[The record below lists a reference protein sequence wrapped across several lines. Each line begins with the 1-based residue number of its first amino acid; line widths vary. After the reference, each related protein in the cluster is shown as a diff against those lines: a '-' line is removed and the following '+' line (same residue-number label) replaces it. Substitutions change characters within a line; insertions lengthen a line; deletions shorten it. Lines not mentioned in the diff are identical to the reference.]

1 MFCLFAVL
9 MASNTSFVAKL
20 NAWKKAVKNSRH
32 VTGSLRDE
40 LYLSSDLY
48 DKLAL
53 CSLELYKFDFGNDEE
68 IVFQAGEILSGS
80 DWSKGNV
87 EETDLRSN
95 LKADVLATQ
104 GQIDDILTKRMEL
117 LACEVSSLKRKLK
130 GNKRTKKKK
139 PRDLTFLDRNMMEVR
154 LVAKKLE
161 NFSRR
166 RHEIYKTQ
174 LTYGIKLF
182 REELEEEEIRL
193 EETRKRSNLHN
204 FTFLNVEDT
213 YGSILSKSG
222 GFVPMQGVSE
232 SPLRLVKKFKCHAE
246 TALLKYVCSVTGQRF
261 KSLGEKGSIGSLR
274 AKIRYNLSHPRLG
287 RHERDYVYATLELI
301 DRFVL
306 KNRRQ
311 EKIKDTSCG
320 NGGRDKLLLYNLG
333 KFLDGLPVILRESD
347 KKMGWSLNSLNW
359 YRDEYRR
366 QLSSSSYR
374 WVGRLEISERLK
386 VDCRNELKAMV
397 GKYRDILSDSDYDWF
412 NLKGNKVYNM
422 PSLNLL
428 PKVHKLSDE
437 ASSVNEKLLRGR
449 PIVTGHSWCLIEPS
463 KFIQKELRSVILLFR
478 QYLREKCTRDSIL
491 CSSSEL
497 VKILKKKYFVFWSG
511 STFVTFDF
519 KDLYTNI
526 LFEDA
531 SRTLKHLVK
540 LLKLDRK
547 RILFILE
554 LYKFC
559 NRWNYFNVGGDI
571 FKQEEGLSMGCYFSK
586 EISDLV
592 LMYSEYQYSLIS
604 IGKGVRLLKRYADD
618 GILIFAS
625 QDYNSIVKEIKR
637 LMLFYPSNLI
647 INVKLNRVYCQYL
660 DLSLS
665 LDDVTAAR
673 NRVHHRTFFK
683 RFHKFAYLD
692 PWSNHPKHVFE
703 TCRLIGLLLI
713 CTNRLIPIP
722 PSPQ

>member
-1 MFCLFAVL
+1 M
-9 MASNTSFVAKL
+9 
-20 NAWKKAVKNSRH
+20 
-32 VTGSLRDE
+32 
-40 LYLSSDLY
+40 
-48 DKLAL
+48 
-53 CSLELYKFDFGNDEE
+53 
-68 IVFQAGEILSGS
+68 
-80 DWSKGNV
+80 
-87 EETDLRSN
+87 
-95 LKADVLATQ
+95 
-104 GQIDDILTKRMEL
+104 
-117 LACEVSSLKRKLK
+117 
-130 GNKRTKKKK
+130 
-139 PRDLTFLDRNMMEVR
+139 TFTL
-154 LVAKKLE
+154 
-161 NFSRR
+161 
-166 RHEIYKTQ
+166 
-174 LTYGIKLF
+174 
-182 REELEEEEIRL
+182 
-193 EETRKRSNLHN
+193 
-204 FTFLNVEDT
+204 
-213 YGSILSKSG
+213 
-222 GFVPMQGVSE
+222 
-232 SPLRLVKKFKCHAE
+232 KCHAE

-320 NGGRDKLLLYNLG
+320 NGG
-333 KFLDGLPVILRESD
+333 
-347 KKMGWSLNSLNW
+347 
-359 YRDEYRR
+359 R

-526 LFEDA
+526 LFENA
-531 SRTLKHLVK
+531 SRTLKHVVK

-571 FKQEEGLSMGCYFSK
+571 
-586 EISDLV
+586 
-592 LMYSEYQYSLIS
+592 
-604 IGKGVRLLKRYADD
+604 
-618 GILIFAS
+618 
-625 QDYNSIVKEIKR
+625 
-637 LMLFYPSNLI
+637 
-647 INVKLNRVYCQYL
+647 LNR
-660 DLSLS
+660 
-665 LDDVTAAR
+665 R
-673 NRVHHRTFFK
+673 RV
-683 RFHKFAYLD
+683 
-692 PWSNHPKHVFE
+692 
-703 TCRLIGLLLI
+703 
-713 CTNRLIPIP
+713 
-722 PSPQ
+722 

>member
-1 MFCLFAVL
+1 
-9 MASNTSFVAKL
+9 
-20 NAWKKAVKNSRH
+20 
-32 VTGSLRDE
+32 
-40 LYLSSDLY
+40 
-48 DKLAL
+48 
-53 CSLELYKFDFGNDEE
+53 
-68 IVFQAGEILSGS
+68 
-80 DWSKGNV
+80 
-87 EETDLRSN
+87 
-95 LKADVLATQ
+95 
-104 GQIDDILTKRMEL
+104 MEL

-166 RHEIYKTQ
+166 RHAIYKAQ

-182 REELEEEEIRL
+182 RKELEEEEIRL
-193 EETRKRSNLHN
+193 EETRKRSNLHD

-320 NGGRDKLLLYNLG
+320 NGGWDKLLLYNLG

-374 WVGRLEISERLK
+374 WVGKLEISERLK

-463 KFIQKELRSVILLFR
+463 KFIKKELRSVILLFR
-478 QYLREKCTRDSIL
+478 QYSREKCTRDSIL

-511 STFVTFDF
+511 STFITFDF

-625 QDYNSIVKEIKR
+625 QDYNSVVKEIKR

-692 PWSNHPKHVFE
+692 PWSNHPKHVFAGLIRTE
-703 TCRLIGLLLI
+703 CIRYIRNSSLVSDYLHSLKLLRLRLLKLGYHSGFVKRNVVDYYYYQHRRKKLRQNFKNKVVYPVEFDKVSGMSSKISSLFGRARSGLVLEKTLFVSKRVSAKLRNI
-713 CTNRLIPIP
+713 LSTRRILH
-722 PSPQ
+722 SKLQRFSFK